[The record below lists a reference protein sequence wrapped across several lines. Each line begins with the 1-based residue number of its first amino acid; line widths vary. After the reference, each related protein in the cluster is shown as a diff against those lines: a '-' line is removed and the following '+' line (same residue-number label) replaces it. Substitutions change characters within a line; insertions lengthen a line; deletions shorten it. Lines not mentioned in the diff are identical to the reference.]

1 MSQTRGKSKVIDSIH
16 IPDEQR
22 WASRDFFEYEYEY
35 EYQPL
40 KYEYEYEYRTL
51 EYEYSE
57 NHIRNE
63 NFEYDHFKICVQ
75 RCDSIIMEL
84 IQMNLYTRL
93 IGKN

>member
-1 MSQTRGKSKVIDSIH
+1 VIDSIH

-22 WASRDFFEYEYEY
+22 WASTDFLEYEY

-40 KYEYEYEYRTL
+40 KYEYEYEYRTFEYDC

-63 NFEYDHFKICVQ
+63 NFECDHFKICVQ
-75 RCDSIIMEL
+75 RCDSIIMDL
-84 IQMNLYTRL
+84 IQIHLYTRL